1 MKKLERTFILS
12 IIALLSGITHGAD
25 SEALYT
31 GNVGQI
37 NPTNPQVLTGNIQV
51 SGITNSTKLTLD
63 LVLPNGT
70 QQTISNI
77 TISEN
82 GTYNIFE
89 LINSTNLPQ
98 GAAQLNVTSENAI
111 PKENLKVDVSLMDYD
126 EANTGNVSPS
136 PNGNASAS
144 ASNRVAGT
152 SSTETDEED
161 PGTSQNQTIGGSLA
175 TVGDSAFLTNTQE
188 SADLPTTSASNS
200 TEQITYDANGMVIGV
215 TGRTLTR
222 DGEGSTT
229 AFTQTA
235 TDAAITEAQLDEL
248 KELFGAKTNEQWQTF
263 DWNSSI
269 TQAALDY
276 LLAVHKGQITSG
288 ISITAVQAKAIRQAL
303 LARLSY
309 VNRSFINGCLSGYDL
324 NFSNINLQYAD
335 WRGRLKDLT
344 GAMIVQAASSIQNVS
359 GKDAGIQG
367 AYFEQV
373 VWTGTENVS
382 NMSLA
387 FVFTGGF
394 VGITNAQMTAID
406 ANPSGTLG
414 IVMTQEQNE
423 AWNGAIPNCPM
434 SMTWGG
440 YDYWDNIFDQLWYYA
455 SFVGG
460 DPKQYRYLVFWQNL
474 EN

>member
-1 MKKLERTFILS
+1 
-12 IIALLSGITHGAD
+12 
-25 SEALYT
+25 
-31 GNVGQI
+31 
-37 NPTNPQVLTGNIQV
+37 
-51 SGITNSTKLTLD
+51 
-63 LVLPNGT
+63 
-70 QQTISNI
+70 
-77 TISEN
+77 
-82 GTYNIFE
+82 
-89 LINSTNLPQ
+89 
-98 GAAQLNVTSENAI
+98 
-111 PKENLKVDVSLMDYD
+111 
-126 EANTGNVSPS
+126 
-136 PNGNASAS
+136 
-144 ASNRVAGT
+144 
-152 SSTETDEED
+152 
-161 PGTSQNQTIGGSLA
+161 
-175 TVGDSAFLTNTQE
+175 
-188 SADLPTTSASNS
+188 
-200 TEQITYDANGMVIGV
+200 MVIGV

-222 DGEGSTT
+222 DDEGSTP

-460 DPKQYRYLVFWQNL
+460 DPKQYIYCTY
-474 EN
+474 

>member
-1 MKKLERTFILS
+1 MRKIGRTFILS
-12 IIALLSGITHGAD
+12 ILSLISGITYGAD
-25 SEALYT
+25 NKVLYT
-31 GNVGQI
+31 GNIGQI
-37 NPTNPQVLTGNIQV
+37 NPTIPQVLTGNIQV

-70 QQTISNI
+70 RQTISNLTI
-77 TISEN
+77 TAN

-89 LINSTNLPQ
+89 FVNTTTLPK
-98 GAAQLNVTSENAI
+98 GIAQLNVDSDSAI
-111 PKENLKVDVSLMDYD
+111 PKENLKVDVSLMDFD
-126 EANTGNVSPS
+126 EANTSNSSALQSGSVSVNS
-136 PNGNASAS
+136 SNTVNGI
-144 ASNRVAGT
+144 
-152 SSTETDEED
+152 SSTSTDD
-161 PGTSQNQTIGGSLA
+161 DSSTSQDQTIGGSLA
-175 TVGDSAFLTNTQE
+175 TVGDSGFLTNTQE
-188 SADLPTTSASNS
+188 SADLPTTSASSS
-200 TEQITYDANGMVIGV
+200 TEQITYDANNMVIGV

-222 DGEGSTT
+222 DDEGSTT
-229 AFTQTA
+229 AFTQTT

-248 KELFGAKTNEQWQTF
+248 KEIFGGKTNEQWQTF

-288 ISITAVQAKAIRQAL
+288 ISITAIQAKAIRQAL

-324 NFSNINLQYAD
+324 DFSNINLQYAD

-344 GAMIVQAASSIQNVS
+344 GAMIVQAAASIQNVA

-373 VWTGTENVS
+373 MWTGAENVS
-382 NMSLA
+382 NLSLA

-394 VGITNAQMTAID
+394 VGITNTQMSAID
-406 ANPSGTLG
+406 ANQSGTLG

-423 AWNGAIPNCPM
+423 AWDGVVQNCQI

-440 YDYWDNIFDQLWYYA
+440 YDYWESIFDQVWYYT
-455 SFVGG
+455 SFLGG
-460 DPKQYRYLVFWQNL
+460 DPKQYIYCTY
-474 EN
+474 

>member
-1 MKKLERTFILS
+1 MLS
-12 IIALLSGITHGAD
+12 
-25 SEALYT
+25 
-31 GNVGQI
+31 
-37 NPTNPQVLTGNIQV
+37 
-51 SGITNSTKLTLD
+51 
-63 LVLPNGT
+63 NGT

-222 DGEGSTT
+222 DDEGSTT

-248 KELFGAKTNEQWQTF
+248 KRSTSKIVEWWEKKRAKRRKN
-263 DWNSSI
+263 
-269 TQAALDY
+269 
-276 LLAVHKGQITSG
+276 V
-288 ISITAVQAKAIRQAL
+288 
-303 LARLSY
+303 
-309 VNRSFINGCLSGYDL
+309 
-324 NFSNINLQYAD
+324 LQ
-335 WRGRLKDLT
+335 
-344 GAMIVQAASSIQNVS
+344 
-359 GKDAGIQG
+359 
-367 AYFEQV
+367 
-373 VWTGTENVS
+373 
-382 NMSLA
+382 
-387 FVFTGGF
+387 
-394 VGITNAQMTAID
+394 
-406 ANPSGTLG
+406 
-414 IVMTQEQNE
+414 
-423 AWNGAIPNCPM
+423 CPM
-434 SMTWGG
+434 C
-440 YDYWDNIFDQLWYYA
+440 
-455 SFVGG
+455 
-460 DPKQYRYLVFWQNL
+460 
-474 EN
+474 

>member
-188 SADLPTTSASNS
+188 SFGVKVSNKLTQNGVSASNLNS
-200 TEQITYDANGMVIGV
+200 YFVNPYLNLGIGVEKVATNIGQYSNVYGSILSNGM
-215 TGRTLTR
+215 
-222 DGEGSTT
+222 GS
-229 AFTQTA
+229 
-235 TDAAITEAQLDEL
+235 
-248 KELFGAKTNEQWQTF
+248 GG
-263 DWNSSI
+263 SS
-269 TQAALDY
+269 
-276 LLAVHKGQITSG
+276 LLSV
-288 ISITAVQAKAIRQAL
+288 
-303 LARLSY
+303 
-309 VNRSFINGCLSGYDL
+309 GYSW
-324 NFSNINLQYAD
+324 F
-335 WRGRLKDLT
+335 
-344 GAMIVQAASSIQNVS
+344 
-359 GKDAGIQG
+359 
-367 AYFEQV
+367 
-373 VWTGTENVS
+373 
-382 NMSLA
+382 
-387 FVFTGGF
+387 
-394 VGITNAQMTAID
+394 
-406 ANPSGTLG
+406 
-414 IVMTQEQNE
+414 
-423 AWNGAIPNCPM
+423 
-434 SMTWGG
+434 
-440 YDYWDNIFDQLWYYA
+440 LW
-455 SFVGG
+455 S
-460 DPKQYRYLVFWQNL
+460 K
-474 EN
+474 